1 MPFLQKIS
9 TENPPQ
15 AFQLS
20 DNETTI
26 GRSSHAAICIRLR
39 DVSRL
44 HAVVTFD
51 GEYFYLSNRSGRST
65 TLMNRRVLTAD
76 RRLRHGDIVTI
87 GTVELVFLDVDRVD
101 VLSSDAEVS
110 ERVIVSDPVEQDPDE
125 SMQRTVVRAGDSSE
139 AEDESCHDQRKIVA
153 SIAMESIPSGTLLLT
168 DSAGKL
174 SSVLRMIDAVGRM
187 QEKQDLESFYQSW
200 FCEFPQAARL
210 LLLETHQP
218 GVSFQTTV
226 AACQQAGAD
235 AILCPSL
242 IHRAFLSREA
252 TLAWDLWR
260 REDSRLL
267 SSPGLSRMHRVSVL
281 TVPMRMPGGAFSAVL
296 QLVTGADRERF
307 SRFDLERCVLFGSLA
322 YFAIPLVKEL
332 ISTGANSGT
341 RSTGHL

>member
-1 MPFLQKIS
+1 
-9 TENPPQ
+9 
-15 AFQLS
+15 
-20 DNETTI
+20 
-26 GRSSHAAICIRLR
+26 
-39 DVSRL
+39 
-44 HAVVTFD
+44 VTFD
-51 GEYFYLSNRSGRST
+51 GEHFYLLNRSSRST
-65 TLMNRRVLTAD
+65 TLVNRRVVTAE

-101 VLSSDAEVS
+101 VLGSEAEVH
-110 ERVIVSDPVEQDPDE
+110 ERVIVSGPLEQDPDE
-125 SMQRTVVRAGDSSE
+125 SMYRTVVRAGDSTE
-139 AEDESCHDQRKIVA
+139 AEGELGYVQRKIVSA
-153 SIAMESIPSGTLLLT
+153 VAMESIPSGTLLLT

-174 SSVLRMIDAVGRM
+174 SCVLRMIDAVRRM
-187 QEKQDLESFYQSW
+187 QENQDPELFYQAW

-210 LLLETHQP
+210 LLLETQQP

-242 IHRAFLSREA
+242 IHRAFLNREA

-260 REDSRLL
+260 REDTRLL
-267 SSPGLSRMHRVSVL
+267 SAPGLSRMHRVSVL
-281 TVPMRMPGGAFSAVL
+281 TVPIRMPGGAFGAVL

-307 SRFDLERCVLFGSLA
+307 SRFDLSRCVLFGSLA

>member
-1 MPFLQKIS
+1 MPFLQKIT

-15 AFQLS
+15 AFELS
-20 DNETTI
+20 DKETTI
-26 GRSSHAAICIRLR
+26 GRSSRAAICIKLR

-51 GEYFYLSNRSGRST
+51 GEHFYLSNRSSRST
-65 TLMNRRVLTAD
+65 TTVNDRVLTED
-76 RRLRHGDIVTI
+76 RRLRHGDIVKI
-87 GTVELVFLDVDRVD
+87 GTIDLVFLDVDTVD
-101 VLSSDAEVS
+101 VLSCDAKVSD
-110 ERVIVSDPVEQDPDE
+110 RVIVSGPVEQDPDD
-125 SMQRTVVRAGDSSE
+125 SMQRTVVRAGDSTE
-139 AEDESCHDQRKIVA
+139 AAGELSYDQRKIVA

-174 SSVLRMIDAVGRM
+174 SCVLRMIDAVRRM
-187 QEKQDLESFYQSW
+187 QDAHDLEIFYQSW

-210 LLLETHQP
+210 LLLETDQP
-218 GVSFQTTV
+218 GVSFRTTV

-260 REDSRLL
+260 REDTRLL
-267 SSPGLSRMHRVSVL
+267 SSPGLSRMQRVSVL
-281 TVPMRMPGGAFSAVL
+281 TVPIRMPGGEFSAVL

-332 ISTGANSGT
+332 ISTGDTTGT
-341 RSTGHL
+341 RSTG